1 MSDMTISPD
10 TKTDA
15 EYMVE
20 FEEIMA
26 EIRQYEQAFDRTQA
40 EIEAMQAIAERKAP
54 RRAARRAEINR
65 MMQKLGG
72 AN

>member
-15 EYMVE
+15 EYLVE

-40 EIEAMQAIAERKAP
+40 EIEAMQAIAY
-54 RRAARRAEINR
+54 
-65 MMQKLGG
+65 
-72 AN
+72 ANLTGYSG